1 MSTPSGPQDW
11 PGGQP
16 SWARY
21 AGLPP
26 AGVPR
31 GTDSTRV
38 MAIVALVVSGLAL
51 AVVVVSQ
58 LLPPLMFGA
67 FGGPGPGEPPADS
80 NAVGGFAGTTYQG
93 VVVVAKDATVTGDV
107 LAAAVEA
114 AARGELLATF
124 SCDPAPKAVGG
135 VSVCVAACSSTRS
148 PPTRWSSSPTTPA
161 TSRP

>member
-1 MSTPSGPQDW
+1 
-11 PGGQP
+11 
-16 SWARY
+16 
-21 AGLPP
+21 
-26 AGVPR
+26 
-31 GTDSTRV
+31 